1 MSKGQNNSKGNP
13 WRGYEVSWGKVRKRN
28 KNRNLSDSNLTEQ
41 K

>member
-13 WRGYEVSWGKVRKRN
+13 FGYEVSWGKVRKRN
-28 KNRNLSDSNLTEQ
+28 KNRNLSDSNLTGQ